1 LRLLVDEYR
10 KNWALRYMREAESDL
25 STAETTPSPA
35 LSGSLAVLAMRK
47 MQLAIYYSLGDP
59 ASVAFFVA
67 NALREGVPPGDAI
80 LRFLAHFEW
89 LIQIRSVKTGDSTK
103 EDVLKEAQHVLTMA
117 STMVS
122 RIVGDADASW

>member
-1 LRLLVDEYR
+1 
-10 KNWALRYMREAESDL
+10 MREAEADL
-25 STAETTPSPA
+25 STAETTPFPA
-35 LSGSLAVLAMRK
+35 LGVTLTVLAMRK

-59 ASVAFFVA
+59 GSVAFLVA

-89 LIQIRSVKTGDSTK
+89 LIQIRSVNTGDSTK
-103 EDVLKEAQHVLTMA
+103 EDALKEAQHVLTMA

-122 RIVGDADASW
+122 RIVGDADA

>member
-1 LRLLVDEYR
+1 LRLLVDDYR
-10 KNWALRYMREAESDL
+10 KNWALHYMREAEADL
-25 STAETTPSPA
+25 STAETTPFPA
-35 LSGSLAVLAMRK
+35 LGVTLTVLAMRK

-59 ASVAFFVA
+59 GSVAFLVA

-89 LIQIRSVKTGDSTK
+89 LIQIRSVNTGDSTK
-103 EDVLKEAQHVLTMA
+103 EDALKEAQHVLTMA

-122 RIVGDADASW
+122 RIVGDADA